1 MADFVDILVGAMCKL
16 KHILSSPGEI
26 AIKKSP
32 VNYLEKKRRSFHK
45 TDNHWEFVII
55 WVDCSILFSSL
66 LTHTLNLGCDYIGVF
81 SFASLRKY
89 KHSIN
94 V

>member
-32 VNYLEKKRRSFHK
+32 VDQLEKKRRSFHK
-45 TDNHWEFVII
+45 TDNH
-55 WVDCSILFSSL
+55 
-66 LTHTLNLGCDYIGVF
+66 
-81 SFASLRKY
+81 
-89 KHSIN
+89 
-94 V
+94 